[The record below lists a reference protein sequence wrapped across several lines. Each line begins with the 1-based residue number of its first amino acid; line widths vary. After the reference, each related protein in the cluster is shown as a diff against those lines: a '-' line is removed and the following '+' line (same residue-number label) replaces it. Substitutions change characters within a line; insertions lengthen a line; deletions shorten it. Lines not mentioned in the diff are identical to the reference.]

1 MSVKSDKFIKWED
14 DRMDE
19 AKKQK
24 LVDAGINYDEG
35 LNRFM
40 QKEETYLKFLRR
52 IGEDGNMSVLRKK
65 IEENDVEG
73 AFAAAHTIKGV
84 CANLSID
91 GMNAVL
97 NPMVEILRAGSME
110 NVEDMMEEVE
120 RVYGRVTEAI
130 SEI

>member
-1 MSVKSDKFIKWED
+1 
-14 DRMDE
+14 MDE

-40 QKEETYLKFLRR
+40 QKEETYLKYLRR
-52 IGEDGNMSVLRKK
+52 IGEDRNMSVLRKK

-91 GMNAVL
+91 GINAVL

-120 RVYGRVTEAI
+120 RVYSRVTEVI